1 MVHLL
6 FKSGFFLIP
15 VLAIIQ
21 TISPALP
28 GSEYF
33 VQVERM
39 GLIGVL
45 FLICWVLARKL
56 DQFMTKH
63 DVLLEGKDKQREIE
77 IARKEAQLAVK
88 DEHLLE
94 MTKQMNQSLTL
105 QIESNR
111 RVEAVLA
118 DSTKAK
124 IDLSRT
130 NEAVVRAVERLTER
144 IERLEQEGERR

>member
-1 MVHLL
+1 MVQVLIKGGFL
-6 FKSGFFLIP
+6 FIP
-15 VLAIIQ
+15 VVAMLQIA
-21 TISPALP
+21 SPALP
-28 GSEYF
+28 GPEYIS
-33 VQVERM
+33 QVERM

-56 DQFMTKH
+56 DQFMNKH
-63 DVLLEGKDKQREIE
+63 DVVLAEKDKQREIE

-111 RVEAVLA
+111 RVESVLVE
-118 DSTKAK
+118 STKAK
-124 IDLSRT
+124 IDLT
-130 NEAVVRAVERLTER
+130 HINEAVVRAVERLTER
-144 IERLEQEGERR
+144 IGHLEEEERR